1 VPADE
6 PLAPISIAG
15 ASGPTAEEL
24 AFDEYLERALS
35 GAAPDPADFARARG
49 GASPS
54 LLERLA
60 RIHRRS
66 ARASW
71 DAGSL
76 PFERL
81 GEFRLL
87 RRLGGGGMG
96 LVFEAEQE
104 SLGRRIALKLV
115 RPELQGSAVAAERF
129 HREALAVASLR
140 HPGIVGVFAAG
151 EERGVRYLAMELVE
165 GSSLDELAK
174 TGELARTPTARKVRW
189 TLQLA
194 RALEYAHARG
204 VVHRDVKPSNVRITP
219 DDRALLVDFGLA
231 RITGSGQISLTES
244 FAGSPSYASP
254 EQINDAAAVDA
265 RTDVYSLGV
274 TLYQCLTGSPPF
286 AGESVD
292 QVFHRIL
299 SAEPV
304 PPRKLAPSIP
314 RDLETVVLQAME
326 RDPARRYPSAG
337 ALADD
342 LEAVLELRP
351 IRGRPPGALERL
363 RRAARRRPA
372 LATAVASG
380 AVALVVLAGAL
391 FAQASVRR
399 AEQRGEARR
408 AVAAARAKIAEYQ
421 AGRRALAGLLAEVED
436 LRSGQAY
443 EYLDERQYALL
454 DANED
459 RLDEHKRAREATFYE
474 VLDLLRHA
482 ERLDPRVEGAEAVRA
497 ELHMERLL
505 EAREARDWASAE
517 LQRELVL
524 AHDEDGRWA
533 RELEGEILLTLR
545 TDPPG
550 AEAHLFRLEDASRLT
565 ESAGPRQVPV
575 PFAGASPPV
584 PPGTWALRVA
594 EDAGALVRGDQVVEI
609 AGLGIEGTVLV
620 AEGPPPLAC
629 GDRLAAID
637 GQPVGD
643 LWAIETLGA
652 AAKPSG
658 DGELPARR
666 FEVQHA
672 GGTLGLEGASLEAIG
687 VRALTAA
694 EFAADRDRLPVAAKV
709 VRGGKLL
716 EVELPPGLRVRP
728 SAAPAFCS
736 PASSLGRTPIEA
748 RPLPAASYLVI
759 LLLEGYEE
767 HRITLA
773 DGSGASAHDLR
784 LLPLGSVPEG
794 FVRVDAEG
802 GYWIQERELTAAE
815 YLEFV
820 NDPST
825 LDAIHAS
832 GGQALVPRLKQ
843 EPFAGPIWK
852 LGADG
857 RYAIPEDWSGDL
869 PVIGISW
876 DDAQAYARWRTERDR
891 RDGLAREYALPTYME
906 YARAGVGYLGWNYTW
921 GNRFRA
927 KWSHTCFARPSAR
940 LARGMQF
947 PVDRSPFGVYDLC
960 GGVFEWLDH
969 WYDEGRGQRGL
980 GGGSWGHSDPEVIKA
995 TGGFGAL
1002 PGVTSASVGM
1012 RLVARTARADTR

>member
-1 VPADE
+1 MPADE
-6 PLAPISIAG
+6 ALAGESIAD
-15 ASGPTAEEL
+15 APGPTAEEL
-24 AFDEYLERALS
+24 AFDEYLERALG
-35 GAAPDPADFARARG
+35 GAAPDPVDFARARG

-66 ARASW
+66 ARAPW

-81 GEFRLL
+81 GEFRLV

-104 SLGRRIALKLV
+104 SLGRRVALKLV

-129 HREALAVASLR
+129 HREALAIASLR

-165 GSSLDELAK
+165 GSSLDELAE

-194 RALEYAHARG
+194 RALEYAHGRG

-231 RITGSGQISLTES
+231 RITGSGQVSLTES

-254 EQINDAAAVDA
+254 EQIADAGAVDA

-274 TLYQCLTGSPPF
+274 TLYQCLTGTAPF

-351 IRGRPPGALERL
+351 IRGRPPGVLERL
-363 RRAARRRPA
+363 RRAARRHPA
-372 LATAVASG
+372 LATALASG
-380 AVALVVLAGAL
+380 AVALAVLAGAL

-399 AEQRGEARR
+399 SEQRGEARR
-408 AVAAARAKIAEYQ
+408 AVAAARAKVAEYQ
-421 AGRRALAGLLAEVED
+421 ESRRALAGLLAEVEE
-436 LRSGQAY
+436 LRRDQAY

-454 DANED
+454 DANEE
-459 RLDEHKRAREATFYE
+459 RLDEHKRAWEATFYE

-482 ERLDPRVEGAEAVRA
+482 ERQDPLVEAAEAVRA
-497 ELHMERLL
+497 DLHMERLL
-505 EAREARDWASAE
+505 EAREARDWGSAE
-517 LQRELVL
+517 LQRDLVL
-524 AHDEDGRWA
+524 AHDADGRWS
-533 RELEGEILLTLR
+533 RELSGELELTLR
-545 TDPPG
+545 TEPPG
-550 AEAHLFRLEDASRLT
+550 AEVHLFLLEDASRLV
-565 ESAGPRQVPV
+565 EGGEPRQVPV
-575 PFAGASPPV
+575 PFAGGALPV
-584 PPGTWALRVA
+584 PPGTWTLRVR
-594 EDAGALVRGDQVVEI
+594 EGAGELLRGDHLIEI
-609 AGLGIEGTVLV
+609 AGHPIEGAVLM
-620 AEGPPPLAC
+620 AEGPAPLAC

-637 GQPVGD
+637 GQPVRD

-652 AAKPSG
+652 PAKPGG
-658 DGELPARR
+658 DGEVPARR
-666 FEVQHA
+666 FEFEHA
-672 GGTLGLEGASLEAIG
+672 EGTLVLEGTSLAELG

-694 EFAADRDRLPVAAKV
+694 EFAADRARPAVAAKV
-709 VRGGKLL
+709 LRYGELL
-716 EVELPPGLRVRP
+716 EVRLPPGLDVRA
-728 SAAPAFCS
+728 SAAPAFLS
-736 PASSLGRTPIEA
+736 PASSLGRSPIEA
-748 RPLPAASYLVI
+748 RRLPSASYLAI
-759 LLLEGYEE
+759 AALDGYEE
-767 HRITLA
+767 HCVAIPQGVGRCEST
-773 DGSGASAHDLR
+773 LR
-784 LLPLGSVPEG
+784 LHPLGSAPEG
-794 FVRVDAEG
+794 FVRVEEEG
-802 GYWIQERELTAAE
+802 GYWIQEREVTSAE

-825 LDAIHAS
+825 LAEIDATGAL
-832 GGQALVPRLKQ
+832 ALVPRLKQ
-843 EPFAGPIWK
+843 EPFGGPVWERSE
-852 LGADG
+852 DG
-857 RYAIPEDWSGDL
+857 RFRLPEDWSADL

-876 DDAQAYARWRTERDR
+876 GDAQAYARWRTERDR
-891 RDGLAREYALPTYME
+891 ARGLEWAYALPTYLE
-906 YARAGVGYLGWNYTW
+906 YAYAGVGRLGWNYSW
-921 GNRFRA
+921 GTRFRA

-940 LARGMQF
+940 LGRVMQF

-980 GGGSWGHSDPEVIKA
+980 GGGAWGHSDPEVIKA
-995 TGGFGAL
+995 TGGFGA
-1002 PGVTSASVGM
+1002 PPEVTSASVGM
-1012 RLVARTARADTR
+1012 RLVARTAREDPR